1 MNVINF
7 QDANCAH
14 CYKCLRNCDVKAI
27 RIKQGQAQIVTDMCI
42 YCGHCMEICP
52 QEAKTFDSDLAYVK
66 SLLYKKERVVV
77 SLLKLGFSQV
87 RETAE
92 GAAIITREYVR
103 LMKEGKMDNII
114 VTSCP
119 AIVYLVE
126 KHYPMLIP
134 YLAPVVSP
142 MIAHGRWIK
151 DRMGQHTKVAV
162 WMQ

>member
-77 SLLKLGFSQV
+77 SRIHLTVGFWITKTPV
-87 RETAE
+87 R
-92 GAAIITREYVR
+92 
-103 LMKEGKMDNII
+103 
-114 VTSCP
+114 S
-119 AIVYLVE
+119 
-126 KHYPMLIP
+126 
-134 YLAPVVSP
+134 
-142 MIAHGRWIK
+142 
-151 DRMGQHTKVAV
+151 
-162 WMQ
+162 WMHC

>member
-77 SLLKLGFSQV
+77 SLDPS
-87 RETAE
+87 
-92 GAAIITREYVR
+92 
-103 LMKEGKMDNII
+103 
-114 VTSCP
+114 
-119 AIVYLVE
+119 
-126 KHYPMLIP
+126 
-134 YLAPVVSP
+134 
-142 MIAHGRWIK
+142 
-151 DRMGQHTKVAV
+151 
-162 WMQ
+162 